1 MKVAIVVQ
9 RYGADINGGAELHAR
24 YVAERLA
31 RHVIVEVLTTCA
43 TDYVTWRNAL
53 PASVETVHG
62 VTVRRFQVARE
73 RDPDEFGKS
82 SERVFLATHAIR
94 DELSWL
100 DAEGP
105 TSPELVA
112 YIEQHQ
118 GSFDFFIF
126 FSFRYYHAYH
136 GVRAVPAKAILVP
149 TAERDGALGL
159 SIFGPLFRG
168 VRAVMYNSYEE
179 RALIHAAAQND
190 DVPGVVVGVGSEI
203 PSETSPARFRHKFG
217 IRDRFA
223 IYVGRIDQ
231 NKGCGELFDF
241 FQRYSRMM
249 AEGMHL
255 VLIGT
260 PIIPIPDHP
269 RIHHL
274 GFVSDQDKF
283 DALAAAELLIMP
295 SYLESLSMVALEAWA
310 LGKPVLANGHCD
322 VLRGQCI
329 RSNGGLYYETF
340 AEFMETL
347 RAIDMG
353 PALAL
358 TLGRNGREYFAKHYS
373 WPVIERKYLDILERL
388 GREPATRSME
398 PLPGWFARRRKI
410 LPPAEKIVA
419 GLPKGAAL
427 SDKES
432 ASASRAVDAPPSR
445 TVAAAAGRPIPAP
458 RAQVEVLRP
467 PATPEPGSP
476 ASAFTH
482 AADSAPQGP
491 SAARPEQIAR
501 GDADRRPRPARP
513 RQGAPHGQAPS
524 ARAPQQ
530 QRGARRRRRGSG
542 PPRKP
547 N

>member
-1 MKVAIVVQ
+1 VKIAIVVQ
-9 RYGADINGGAELHAR
+9 RYGAEINGGAELHAR

-31 RHVIVEVLTTCA
+31 RHVQVEVLTTCA
-43 TDYVTWRNAL
+43 TDYVTWRNSL
-53 PASVETVHG
+53 PATVETVHG
-62 VTVRRFQVARE
+62 VTVRRFPVVRE
-73 RDPDEFGKS
+73 RDPNEFGKW
-82 SERVFLATHAIR
+82 SERVFRTTHAVR

-100 DAEGP
+100 EAEGP

-112 YIEQHQ
+112 YVEQHQ
-118 GSFDFFIF
+118 GTFEFFIF
-126 FSFRYYHAYH
+126 FSYRYYHAYH
-136 GVRAVPAKAILVP
+136 GARAVAAKAILVP

-168 VRAVMYNSYEE
+168 VRALMYNSYEE
-179 RALIHAAAQND
+179 RALIHAAAQNQ

-203 PSETSPARFRHKFG
+203 PNETSPARFRQKFD

-223 IYVGRIDQ
+223 IYVGRIDE

-260 PIIPIPDHP
+260 AIMPIPDHP

-274 GFVSDQDKF
+274 GFVADEDKF

-329 RSNGGLYYETF
+329 RSNGGLYYESF
-340 AEFMETL
+340 GEFQETL

-353 PALAL
+353 PALASA
-358 TLGRNGREYFAKHYS
+358 LGRNGREYFARHYS
-373 WPVIERKYLDILERL
+373 WPVIERKYLDVLDRL
-388 GREPATRSME
+388 QREPSSRSME
-398 PLPGWFARRRKI
+398 SIPGWFARRRRI
-410 LPPAEKIVA
+410 LRPAEQVLA
-419 GLPKGAAL
+419 GLPTGAAL
-427 SDKES
+427 TDKEPPPT
-432 ASASRAVDAPPSR
+432 SRAVLAPRVRVEAISSPSVAVQEHRPPPPSR
-445 TVAAAAGRPIPAP
+445 RPLVPAP
-458 RAQVEVLRP
+458 QA
-467 PATPEPGSP
+467 
-476 ASAFTH
+476 ASAPRP
-482 AADSAPQGP
+482 AQQDS
-491 SAARPEQIAR
+491 R
-501 GDADRRPRPARP
+501 GAERRPRPSRP
-513 RQGAPHGQAPS
+513 RQGAPQGHASS
-524 ARAPQQ
+524 ARTPQQ
-530 QRGARRRRRGSG
+530 QPPRGARRRRRGG

>member
-1 MKVAIVVQ
+1 VKVAIVVQ
-9 RYGADINGGAELHAR
+9 RYGAEINGGAELHAR

-31 RHVIVEVLTTCA
+31 RHVHVEVLTTCA
-43 TDYVTWRNAL
+43 TDYVTWRNSL
-53 PASVETVHG
+53 PASAETVHG
-62 VTVRRFQVARE
+62 VTVRRFPVVRE
-73 RDPDEFGKS
+73 RDPNEFGKW
-82 SERVFLATHAIR
+82 SERVFLGTHAVR

-112 YIEQHQ
+112 YLKQHE

-136 GVRAVPAKAILVP
+136 GARAVPAKAILVP

-159 SIFGPLFRG
+159 SIFGPLLRG
-168 VRAVMYNSYEE
+168 VRALMYNSFEE
-179 RALIHAAAQND
+179 RALIHAAARNQE
-190 DVPGVVVGVGSEI
+190 VPGVVVGIGSEI
-203 PSETSPARFRHKFG
+203 PNETSPARFRQKFD

-223 IYVGRIDQ
+223 IYVGRIDE
-231 NKGCGELFDF
+231 NKGCGQLFDF
-241 FQRYSRMM
+241 FQRYSRLM

-274 GFVSDQDKF
+274 GFVGDQDKF

-329 RSNGGLYYETF
+329 RSNGGLYYESF
-340 AEFMETL
+340 AEFLETL

-358 TLGRNGREYFAKHYS
+358 ALGRNGREYFAKHYS
-373 WPVIERKYLDILERL
+373 WPVIERKYLDILDRL
-388 GREPATRSME
+388 KRETSTRSIE
-398 PLPGWFARRRKI
+398 PLPGWFARRRRI
-410 LPPAEKIVA
+410 LPPAEKVVA
-419 GLPKGAAL
+419 ALPKGAAL
-427 SDKES
+427 TDKEPI
-432 ASASRAVDAPPSR
+432 APSR
-445 TVAAAAGRPIPAP
+445 PPVPP
-458 RAQVEVLRP
+458 RAQVEILKPPQPAIEHRRPLPPPP
-467 PATPEPGSP
+467 PAPAPRPAATPPTP
-476 ASAFTH
+476 V
-482 AADSAPQGP
+482 PP
-491 SAARPEQIAR
+491 RPEQGAR
-501 GDADRRPRPARP
+501 GADRRPRPSRP
-513 RQGAPHGQAPS
+513 RQSASQGPPS
-524 ARAPQQ
+524 SQRTPQQ
-530 QRGARRRRRGSG
+530 QRGARRRRGG